1 MEDVTN
7 SPKDWYDFWY
17 NSYSI
22 VEVTIMKWKVQLY
35 VSGKVFYEDVYA
47 ANREDAKNTALARN
61 PTAKFMGVN
70 PIVGS

>member
-17 NSYSI
+17 NSESL
-22 VEVTIMKWKVQLY
+22 VEITIMKWKVQLY

-47 ANREDAKNTALARN
+47 SNREDAKNTALARN
-61 PTAKFMGVN
+61 PSAKFMGVN